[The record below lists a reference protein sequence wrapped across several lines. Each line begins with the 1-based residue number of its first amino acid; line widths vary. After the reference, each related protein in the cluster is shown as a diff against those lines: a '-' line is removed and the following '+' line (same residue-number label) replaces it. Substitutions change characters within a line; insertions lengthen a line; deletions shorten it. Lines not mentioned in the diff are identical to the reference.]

1 MSMKQKIKKI
11 INFEYVKKGKDTI
24 QKKAV
29 KYLGAF
35 LLIMIGCT
43 MLSRFADSLTIPVI
57 KTEKPKVKTMVD
69 EVKASGRVV
78 KNREEKISTIEGLK
92 IEYVNVSV
100 GALIKAGDVLVELD
114 TEDLQKKIDDINE
127 NISRDEKTL
136 ARAKEDYNRAIS
148 SKNSNVAKAL
158 EEMNKAKKELDE
170 YRQLPEASGDGVNEE
185 GPVKDPAVE
194 ESLKADYESKKAMY
208 SSAVEDANDTLDLDR
223 NLQDVKD
230 SLKLDDYY
238 AELEKIQPLLDAN
251 GKVTSPKE
259 GIVTSVFAQNGGVT
273 SDAIISIAD
282 KESGYKFVGQI
293 ESSKRTLV
301 KQGQTVALKLN
312 SGNYVENLTIEAISK
327 SEESPDYVNVTVF
340 LPAGTGEIDDMG
352 EIIISSQS
360 KKYSTCVPL
369 AALRQGDNNS
379 YYVLAVS
386 EKETVLG
393 TEKIAKKYEVQIEK
407 KDNEFAAL
415 KEGTFSR
422 GEQVIIS
429 SNKTVE
435 DGDRVR
441 LETE

>member
-1 MSMKQKIKKI
+1 MSMKQKVKKI
-11 INFEYVKKGKDTI
+11 INFEYVKKGKDTL

-78 KNREEKISTIEGLK
+78 KNREEKISTTEGLK

-100 GALIKAGDVLVELD
+100 GALIKAGDVLVELN
-114 TEDLQKKIDDINE
+114 TEDLQKKIDEINE

-136 ARAKEDYNRAIS
+136 ARAKEDYNRAIA
-148 SKNSNVAKAL
+148 SKNSNVSNAL
-158 EEMNKAKKELDE
+158 EEMNKAKKALED
-170 YRQLPEASGDGVNEE
+170 YQALPEEE
-185 GPVKDPAVE
+185 RDKAME
-194 ESLKADYESKKAMY
+194 ESLKGDYESKKSMHA
-208 SSAVEDANDTLDLDR
+208 SAVAEANDTVDLDR
-223 NLQDVKD
+223 TLQDVKD
-230 SLKLDDYY
+230 SLKLDEYY
-238 AELEKIQPLLDAN
+238 EELGKLQPLLDAN

-259 GIVTSVFAQNGGVT
+259 GIVTSVFAENGGVT
-273 SDAIISIAD
+273 SDAVVSIAD

-293 ESSKRTLV
+293 ESSKRTTV
-301 KQGQTVALKLN
+301 KQGQTVALKLS
-312 SGNYVENLTIEAISK
+312 SGVYVENLTIEAISK
-327 SEESPDYVNVTVF
+327 SEESADFLNVTVL
-340 LPAGTGEIDDMG
+340 LPAGTGEIDDTG
-352 EIIISSQS
+352 EIIISSQA

-369 AALRQGDNNS
+369 AALRQGENNS
-379 YYVLAVS
+379 YYVLAVG

-393 TEKIAKKYEVQIEK
+393 TEKVARKYEVQIEK

-415 KEGTFSR
+415 KEGSFSR
-422 GEQVIIS
+422 SEQVIIS

>member
-1 MSMKQKIKKI
+1 MSIKQKIKKI
-11 INFEYVKKGKDTI
+11 INFKYVKKGKDTL
-24 QKKAV
+24 QKKAI
-29 KYLGAF
+29 KYLGVF

-78 KNREEKISTIEGLK
+78 KNREEKIPVIEGLK

-100 GALIKAGDVLVELD
+100 GALIKSGDVLVELNTD
-114 TEDLQKKIDDINE
+114 DLQKKIDEINE
-127 NISRDEKTL
+127 SISNDEKTL
-136 ARAKEDYNRAIS
+136 SRATEDYNRAIAA
-148 SKNSNVAKAL
+148 KNNNIAKASDDVNKSKKDL
-158 EEMNKAKKELDE
+158 ET
-170 YRQLPEASGDGVNEE
+170 YQSLPEEE
-185 GPVKDPAVE
+185 KDNGME
-194 ESLKADYESKKAMY
+194 ESLKLEYENKKLIYESV
-208 SSAVEDANDTLDLDR
+208 VEESNDILDLDR

-230 SLKLDDYY
+230 SLKLDEYY
-238 AELEKIQPLLDAN
+238 AELEKLQPLLDAN

-259 GIVTSVFAQNGGVT
+259 GIVTSVFAENGGVT
-273 SDAIISIAD
+273 TDAIISIAD

-293 ESSKRTLV
+293 EADKRTLV
-301 KQGQTVALKLN
+301 KQGQQVALNLN
-312 SGNYVENLTIEAISK
+312 SGGYVENLTIEAISK
-327 SEESPDYVNVTVF
+327 SEESPENLNITVT

-352 EIIISSQS
+352 EIIISSKS

-369 AALRQGDNNS
+369 AALRQGDSNN

-393 TEKIAKKYEVQIEK
+393 TEKVARKYDVQIEK

-415 KEGTFSR
+415 KEGTFAR
-422 GEQVIIS
+422 NEQVIID
-429 SNKTVE
+429 SNKTIE

>member
-1 MSMKQKIKKI
+1 MSMKQKIRKI
-11 INFEYVKKGKDTI
+11 INFEYVKKGKDTL

-43 MLSRFADSLTIPVI
+43 ILSRFADSLTIPVI

-78 KNREEKISTIEGLK
+78 KNREEKISIIEGLK
-92 IEYVNVSV
+92 VEYINVSV
-100 GALIKAGDVLVELD
+100 GTLIKSGDVLVELN
-114 TEDLQKKIDDINE
+114 TEDLQKKIDELNE

-136 ARAKEDYNRAIS
+136 ARAQEDYNRAIA
-148 SKNSNVAKAL
+148 SKNSNVAKVL
-158 EEMNKAKKELDE
+158 EEMNKAKKALED
-170 YRQLPEASGDGVNEE
+170 YQSLPEEE
-185 GPVKDPAVE
+185 KDKVME
-194 ESLKADYESKKAMY
+194 ESLKSDYESKKSIYA
-208 SSAVEDANDTLDLDR
+208 SAVEEANDTLDLDR

-230 SLKLDDYY
+230 SLKLDEYY
-238 AELEKIQPLLDAN
+238 EELEKLQPLLDAD
-251 GKVTSPKE
+251 GKVTSQKE
-259 GIVTSVFAQNGGVT
+259 GIVTSVFAENGGVT

-301 KQGQTVALKLN
+301 KQGQTVSLKLN
-312 SGNYVENLTIEAISK
+312 SGDYVENLTIEAISK
-327 SEESPDYVNVTVF
+327 SDEGTDFLNVTVV
-340 LPAGTGEIDDMG
+340 LPTGIGEIDDMG
-352 EIIISSQS
+352 EIIISSQA

-369 AALRQGDNNS
+369 AALRQGDNNN

-393 TEKIAKKYEVQIEK
+393 TEKVARKYEVQIEK

-415 KEGTFSR
+415 KEGSFSR
-422 GEQVIIS
+422 SEQVIIS
-429 SNKTVE
+429 SNKNIE

>member
-1 MSMKQKIKKI
+1 MSMKQKIRKI
-11 INFEYVKKGKDTI
+11 INFEYVKKGKDTL

-43 MLSRFADSLTIPVI
+43 ILSRFADSLTIPVI

-78 KNREEKISTIEGLK
+78 KNREEKISIIEGLK
-92 IEYVNVSV
+92 VEYINVSV
-100 GALIKAGDVLVELD
+100 GTLIKSGDVLVELN
-114 TEDLQKKIDDINE
+114 TEDLQKKIDELNE

-136 ARAKEDYNRAIS
+136 ARAQEDYNRAIA
-148 SKNSNVAKAL
+148 SKNSNVAKVL
-158 EEMNKAKKELDE
+158 EEMNKAKKALED
-170 YRQLPEASGDGVNEE
+170 YQSLPEEE
-185 GPVKDPAVE
+185 KDKVME
-194 ESLKADYESKKAMY
+194 ESLKSDYESKKSIYA
-208 SSAVEDANDTLDLDR
+208 SAVEEANDTLDLDR

-230 SLKLDDYY
+230 SLKLDEYY
-238 AELEKIQPLLDAN
+238 EELEKLQPLLDAD
-251 GKVTSPKE
+251 GKVTSQKE
-259 GIVTSVFAQNGGVT
+259 GIVTSVFAENGGVT

-293 ESSKRTLV
+293 ESAKRTLV
-301 KQGQTVALKLN
+301 KQGQTVSLKLN
-312 SGNYVENLTIEAISK
+312 SGDYVENLTIEAISK
-327 SEESPDYVNVTVF
+327 SDEGTDFLNVTVV
-340 LPAGTGEIDDMG
+340 LPTGIGEIDDMG
-352 EIIISSQS
+352 EIIISSQA

-369 AALRQGDNNS
+369 AALRQGDNNN

-393 TEKIAKKYEVQIEK
+393 TEKVARKYEVQIEK

-415 KEGTFSR
+415 KEGSFSR
-422 GEQVIIS
+422 SEQVIIS
-429 SNKTVE
+429 SNKNIE

>member
-1 MSMKQKIKKI
+1 MSMKQKIRKI
-11 INFEYVKKGKDTI
+11 INFEYVKKGKDTL

-43 MLSRFADSLTIPVI
+43 ILSRFADSLTIPVI

-78 KNREEKISTIEGLK
+78 KNREEKISIIEGLK
-92 IEYVNVSV
+92 VEYINVSV
-100 GALIKAGDVLVELD
+100 GTLIKSGDVLVELN
-114 TEDLQKKIDDINE
+114 TEDLQKKIDELNE

-136 ARAKEDYNRAIS
+136 ARAQEDYNRAIA
-148 SKNSNVAKAL
+148 SKNSNVAKVL
-158 EEMNKAKKELDE
+158 EEMNKAKKALED
-170 YRQLPEASGDGVNEE
+170 YQSLPEEE
-185 GPVKDPAVE
+185 KDKVME
-194 ESLKADYESKKAMY
+194 ESLKSDYESKKSIYA
-208 SSAVEDANDTLDLDR
+208 SAVEEANDTLDLDR

-230 SLKLDDYY
+230 SLKLDEYY
-238 AELEKIQPLLDAN
+238 EELEKLQPLLDAD
-251 GKVTSPKE
+251 GKVTSQKE
-259 GIVTSVFAQNGGVT
+259 GIVTSVFAENGGVT

-293 ESSKRTLV
+293 ESAKRTLV
-301 KQGQTVALKLN
+301 KQGQTVSLKLN
-312 SGNYVENLTIEAISK
+312 SGDYVENLTIEAISK
-327 SEESPDYVNVTVF
+327 SDEGTDFLNVTVV
-340 LPAGTGEIDDMG
+340 LPTGIGEIDDMG
-352 EIIISSQS
+352 EIIISSQA

-369 AALRQGDNNS
+369 AALRQGDNNN

-393 TEKIAKKYEVQIEK
+393 TEKVARKYEVQIEK

-415 KEGTFSR
+415 KEGSFSR
-422 GEQVIIS
+422 SEEVIIS
-429 SNKTVE
+429 SNKNIE

>member
-1 MSMKQKIKKI
+1 MSMKQKVRKI
-11 INFEYVKKGKDTI
+11 INFEYVKKGKDTL

-69 EVKASGRVV
+69 EVKAEGRVV
-78 KNREEKISTIEGLK
+78 KNREEKIPTTEGLK

-100 GALIKAGDVLVELD
+100 GALIKAGDVLVELN
-114 TEDLQKKIDDINE
+114 TEDLQKKIDEINE
-127 NISRDEKTL
+127 NISRDEKAL
-136 ARAKEDYNRAIS
+136 ARAKEDYNRAIA
-148 SKNSNVAKAL
+148 SKNSNVSNAL
-158 EEMNKAKKELDE
+158 VEMNKAKKALED
-170 YRQLPEASGDGVNEE
+170 YQALPEEE
-185 GPVKDPAVE
+185 KDKAME
-194 ESLKADYESKKAMY
+194 ESLKGDYESKKSMHA
-208 SSAVEDANDTLDLDR
+208 SAVAEANDTVDLDR
-223 NLQDVKD
+223 TLQDVKD
-230 SLKLDDYY
+230 SLKLDEYY
-238 AELEKIQPLLDAN
+238 EELGKLQPLLDAN

-259 GIVTSVFAQNGGVT
+259 GIVTSVFAENGGVT
-273 SDAIISIAD
+273 SDAVVSIAD

-293 ESSKRTLV
+293 ESSKRTTV
-301 KQGQTVALKLN
+301 KQGQTVALQLS
-312 SGNYVENLTIEAISK
+312 SGGYVENLTIEAISK
-327 SEESPDYVNVTVF
+327 SEESADFLNVTVV
-340 LPAGTGEIDDMG
+340 LPAGTGEIDDTG
-352 EIIISSQS
+352 EIIISSQA

-379 YYVLAVS
+379 YYVLAVA

-393 TEKIAKKYEVQIEK
+393 SEKVARKYEVQIEK

-415 KEGTFSR
+415 KEGSFSR
-422 GEQVIIS
+422 SEQVIIS

>member
-1 MSMKQKIKKI
+1 MSMKQKVKKI
-11 INFEYVKKGKDTI
+11 INFEYVKKGKDTL

-78 KNREEKISTIEGLK
+78 KNREEKISIIEGLK

-100 GALIKAGDVLVELD
+100 GTLIKTGDVLVELN
-114 TEDLQKKIDDINE
+114 TEALQKKIDEINE
-127 NISRDEKTL
+127 NISSEEKTL
-136 ARAKEDYNRAIS
+136 ARAKEDYNRAIA
-148 SKNSNVAKAL
+148 SKNSNVSNAL
-158 EEMNKAKKELDE
+158 EEMNKAKKALED
-170 YRQLPEASGDGVNEE
+170 YQALPEEE
-185 GPVKDPAVE
+185 KDKAIE
-194 ESLKADYESKKAMY
+194 ESLKGDYESKKSMHA
-208 SSAVEDANDTLDLDR
+208 SAVAEANDTVDLDR
-223 NLQDVKD
+223 TLQDVKD
-230 SLKLDDYY
+230 SLKLDEYY
-238 AELEKIQPLLDAN
+238 EELGKLQPLLDAN

-259 GIVTSVFAQNGGVT
+259 GIVTSVFAENGGVT
-273 SDAIISIAD
+273 SDAVVSIAD

-293 ESSKRTLV
+293 ESSKRTTV
-301 KQGQTVALKLN
+301 KQGQTVALQLS
-312 SGNYVENLTIEAISK
+312 SGGYVENLTIEAISK
-327 SEESPDYVNVTVF
+327 SEESADFLNVTVV
-340 LPAGTGEIDDMG
+340 LPAGTGEIDDTG
-352 EIIISSQS
+352 EIIISSQA

-369 AALRQGDNNS
+369 AALRQGENNS
-379 YYVLAVS
+379 YYVLAVG

-393 TEKIAKKYEVQIEK
+393 TEKVARKYEVQIEK

-415 KEGTFSR
+415 KEGSFSR
-422 GEQVIIS
+422 SEQVIIS